1 MSSDGTTPEKTGGWE
16 WIARTGSTEVA
27 ERLYSAGT
35 RATMFLRLRHWWV
48 RRKLRKSRDDLA
60 WLLKHRAERPKEVDE
75 ILPFVRAAIATLET
89 DERQIAERRKAVR

>member
-1 MSSDGTTPEKTGGWE
+1 M
-16 WIARTGSTEVA
+16 A
-27 ERLYSAGT
+27 ERLASVGT

-75 ILPFVRAAIATLET
+75 ILPFVRAEIAALEAE
-89 DERQIAERRKAVR
+89 ERRIAEQRTAAR